1 MKPLSNW
8 IAEGKIARFVAGNLD
23 PMDHA
28 MIFAAAKVDQA
39 VRDAINTAK
48 EEMIGQIL
56 ALMKQEDPE
65 QLIDSGMLQAY
76 ADGRLDEIGRQKV
89 EWMAMAH
96 PLVSNAVDEIKRI
109 VVEQAVDSVKN
120 KDPKAI
126 IASTLLIDYVLGEC
140 SEAERREVEMAS
152 IYFPEV
158 AAELDALRRLD
169 AALVVCGSVTP
180 PASAKARF
188 TTFLEVS
195 EIPAD
200 GWSLI
205 MPSLT
210 PASKPE
216 NFASWLDRVKPTSI
230 NPEQNL
236 NVIPLEA
243 DKAMLTLF
251 VVVKEGLDEEVHLDS
266 IERFLV
272 LEGSCYIEMADE
284 TIYLSQGEYFSVPKF
299 TPHKVIVTSEIPCK
313 LIVQQ
318 VAA

>member
-1 MKPLSNW
+1 MKPLSTW

-23 PMDHA
+23 AIDHA
-28 MIFAAAKVDQA
+28 MIFAAAKTDEA
-39 VRDAINTAK
+39 VRNAINSAK
-48 EEMIGQIL
+48 EEMIGQIM
-56 ALMKQEDPE
+56 ALMQQEDPE
-65 QLIDSGMLQAY
+65 QLVASGMLQAY
-76 ADGRLDEIGRQKV
+76 AEGRLDDAGRQKV
-89 EWMAMAH
+89 EWMAMVH
-96 PLVSNAVDEIKRI
+96 PRVSIAVDELKRI
-109 VVEQAVDSVKN
+109 VVDQAIDSVKS

-140 SEAERREVEMAS
+140 SEAERREVEMAAT
-152 IYFPEV
+152 YFPEV
-158 AAELDALRRLD
+158 AAELDSLRWLD

-180 PASAKARF
+180 PASAKTRF
-188 TTFLEVS
+188 TAFMDEA
-195 EIPAD
+195 EMPAN

-210 PASKPE
+210 AASTPE
-216 NFASWLDRVKPTSI
+216 NFASWIDRVKPASI
-230 NPEQNL
+230 NPDQNL
-236 NVIPLEA
+236 NVVPLEA
-243 DKAMLTLF
+243 DKSMLTMF

-272 LEGSCYIEMADE
+272 LEGSCYIEMAHE